1 MYDGAKSIS
10 KDDPVKVLFLNPP
23 YLSQQGKFSRE
34 QRSPAVTKSGTFYYP
49 MWLCYAAGLVEKS
62 GFPVK
67 VIDAPARKSGAEDV
81 LTETAAFGPSLI
93 VVDTSTPSIQ
103 NDVEIAAR
111 LKEATGAYTVLVGTH
126 PSALPEETLAINT
139 FIDAVARRE
148 YEHTVL
154 DLALLIR
161 NKRTDEGALRTVDG
175 LSFRQDGKIVHNKDR
190 AFFEDLDLLPFVSE
204 VYKRHLD
211 HRDYFYAH
219 SRYPIVTLITG
230 RGCPHHCVYC
240 LYPQT
245 FNGHK
250 LRYRSITNI
259 VDEIEFC
266 LKSFP
271 DLQEIMFED
280 DTLTV
285 NKKRAMALAE
295 EIQRRGL
302 KLRWS
307 ANSRADVDLETLLA
321 LKKAGARL
329 FCVGIESGD
338 QFVLDSM
345 KKRLTVQQ
353 IRTFFANAKK
363 AGILIHGC
371 FLVGNPG
378 ETKQTLEKTLDLA
391 IELQPDTAQFF
402 PIMVYPGTEAYAWA
416 RDGGFLTTH
425 NYQEWLTPEGLHNCV
440 ISRPGLSNH
449 ELVAFC
455 DAARRKFYLR
465 PSYIIHKLKQGMT
478 DLHEFKRLMKS
489 ALTLS
494 RYLFSSSDK
503 KARKEKC

>member
-1 MYDGAKSIS
+1 MKI
-10 KDDPVKVLFLNPP
+10 LFLNPP

-49 MWLCYAAGLVEKS
+49 MWLCYAAGLAEKH
-62 GFPVK
+62 GFTIK
-67 VIDAPARKSGAEDV
+67 IIDAPARKSGADEV
-81 LTETAAFGPSLI
+81 IAEAVAFGPSLV

-103 NDVEIAAR
+103 NDAEIAAR
-111 LKEATGAYTVLVGTH
+111 LKDATNAYTVLVGTH
-126 PSALPEETLAINT
+126 PSALPDETLAINSA
-139 FIDAVARRE
+139 IDAVTRRE
-148 YEHTVL
+148 YEHTIL
-154 DLALLIR
+154 ELALLIR
-161 NKRTDEGALRTVDG
+161 DNKADEMGLRNVDG
-175 LSFRQDGKIVHNKDR
+175 LSFRGEGTIVHNKDR
-190 AFFEDLDLLPFVSE
+190 AFFEDLDSLPFVSD
-204 VYKRHLD
+204 VYRRHLD

-259 VDEIEFC
+259 VDEIEYC
-266 LKSFP
+266 LKNFP

-285 NKKRAMALAE
+285 NKKRALALAE
-295 EIQRRGL
+295 EIRRRGL
-302 KLRWS
+302 KFRWS
-307 ANSRADVDLETLLA
+307 ANSRADVDLETLAA
-321 LKKAGARL
+321 LKRAGARL

-345 KKRLTVQQ
+345 KKRLTVEQ
-353 IRTFFANAKK
+353 IRTFFENAKQ

-378 ETKQTLEKTLDLA
+378 ETKDTLEKTLNLA

-416 RDGGFLTTH
+416 RDNGFLTTR
-425 NYQEWLTPEGLHNCV
+425 NYKEWLTTEGLHNCV

-455 DAARRKFYLR
+455 DEARRRFYLR
-465 PSYIIHKLKQGMT
+465 PSYIVHKLKQGMT

-489 ALTLS
+489 SLTLS
-494 RYLFSSSDK
+494 RYLFSGSNK
-503 KARKEKC
+503 KVKNGKC